1 MKLLVL
7 AFVGGTLACSA
18 PTQEAD
24 PVYAASAA
32 SGVSSSDIDRWDTAE
47 AEPLFAASAASE
59 IQSEDITRWDAAITS
74 EADPAFNGSPAAAI
88 VDDDIARWNAAAV
101 ESPKH
106 LNVNA
111 TEFISRLADPN
122 LDYLAGQGI
131 RFGGGSGGAT
141 LLAAVHLPDG
151 ARVTALSCFLRDNDV
166 TQEVIDGSRAQLSAG
181 GLPDYGTSFEVLA
194 EVPLVT
200 TGQNDVVT
208 HTAPAFGMNTVVNNA
223 ANQYI
228 LSAGIQLSGA
238 DGDFFDPL
246 FRGCTISYTA
256 R

>member
-1 MKLLVL
+1 MKLLAL

-32 SGVSSSDIDRWDTAE
+32 SGVSSSDIDRWDNAE
-47 AEPLFAASAASE
+47 ADPLFAASAASE
-59 IQSEDITRWDAAITS
+59 IQPEDITLWDAAITS

-101 ESPKH
+101 EGPKY
-106 LNVNA
+106 LNANA
-111 TEFISRLADPN
+111 TEFISRFADPN

-166 TQEVIDGSRAQLSAG
+166 TQEVIGGRAQLSAG

-194 EVPLVT
+194 EVPLLT
-200 TGQNDVVT
+200 TGQNGVVT
-208 HTAPAFGMNTVVNNA
+208 HAAPAFGMNTVINNET
-223 ANQYI
+223 NQYF
-228 LSAGIQLSGA
+228 LSADIQLSGA